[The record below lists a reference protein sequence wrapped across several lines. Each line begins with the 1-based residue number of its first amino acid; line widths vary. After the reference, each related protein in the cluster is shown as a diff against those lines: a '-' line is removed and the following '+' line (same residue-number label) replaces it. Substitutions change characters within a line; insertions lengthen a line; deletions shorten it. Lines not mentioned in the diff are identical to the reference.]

1 MGSKWALQLDVT
13 MDQTVLQAQHAG
25 DCVWLWCTASPSLF
39 WPRLTLLL
47 CFGPTEWANAASEKL
62 NHRPECKWR
71 GVLLVFSRLQGFL
84 FCDETP
90 LCPYKQ
96 SVAIWGG
103 GWFLFQPNVIFSHLP
118 HFLASHRNPP
128 RWNAVGLT
136 WVSGLRRVCILTG
149 SQFRVASTWTALP
162 FAFWI
167 LSAVLN
173 YLFLKLKAKLEINHQ
188 QKDSNTLTPLDF
200 IRMYECT
207 RVFCRPGGNAC
218 MYLENYSNAHK
229 EVSVKLG
236 EAQDQTGA
244 CFIPVS

>member
-1 MGSKWALQLDVT
+1 MYSLSQLILPPVDSFVVFWTNRVSQRCFWETQPQTRVQVEGRVTRLLQITGFSFFVMRLHCVHINR
-13 MDQTVLQAQHAG
+13 VLQ
-25 DCVWLWCTASPSLF
+25 
-39 WPRLTLLL
+39 
-47 CFGPTEWANAASEKL
+47 FG
-62 NHRPECKWR
+62 
-71 GVLLVFSRLQGFL
+71 GV
-84 FCDETP
+84 
-90 LCPYKQ
+90 
-96 SVAIWGG
+96 
-103 GWFLFQPNVIFSHLP
+103 WFLFQPNVIFSHLP

-173 YLFLKLKAKLEINHQ
+173 YLFLKLKANLEINHQ
-188 QKDSNTLTPLDF
+188 HKDSNMLTPLDF
-200 IRMYECT
+200 IWMYECT

-218 MYLENYSNAHK
+218 MYLEDYSNAHK

>member
-1 MGSKWALQLDVT
+1 MLVIVSDCDVQPLPAYSGPGWLFCCVLD
-13 MDQTVLQAQHAG
+13 Q
-25 DCVWLWCTASPSLF
+25 PSE
-39 WPRLTLLL
+39 PTLLL
-47 CFGPTEWANAASEKL
+47 RNSTTDPSASGGACYSSSPDY
-62 NHRPECKWR
+62 R
-71 GVLLVFSRLQGFL
+71 VFF